1 MGILVLLVLLVLLV
15 RGRMARIK
23 EFEELTSWQEARR
36 LVNSIYEITRKDKF
50 AADFELKS
58 QIRRSAISVMA
69 NIAEGFHRNSDKDFS
84 RFLDYARASLAE
96 TMSHSYIA
104 LDQNYIDQQELLA
117 IKEICNS
124 TGQKINKFISYL
136 NQSN

>member
-1 MGILVLLVLLVLLV
+1 
-15 RGRMARIK
+15 MARIK

-96 TMSHSYIA
+96 TMSHNYIA
-104 LDQNYIDQQELLA
+104 LDQDYIDQEELLA

-124 TGQKINKFISYL
+124 VGQKINKFISYL
-136 NQSN
+136 NQTSRTS

>member
-1 MGILVLLVLLVLLV
+1 
-15 RGRMARIK
+15 
-23 EFEELTSWQEARR
+23 
-36 LVNSIYEITRKDKF
+36 
-50 AADFELKS
+50 
-58 QIRRSAISVMA
+58 MA